1 MNRDLRVWMILIALP
16 PVTLCFFTLV
26 GLAMHRHASP
36 LAISAGATVLVFGP
50 GLMSSITARRL
61 RARVAV
67 WTTLLWSL
75 ILLGLVPVYFPGERR
90 QALIG
95 GLALLGA
102 EGIDT
107 WFHQK
112 FYEDASSKATPRIP
126 VATPIRPPP
135 SSPPL
140 VLPSDAIALPYE
152 GEGRHLSVPVVFK
165 HDGQS
170 QEFDMM
176 LDTGATYTTLP
187 TFVLDQMGESPG
199 PDSPILELHTANG
212 TRQARLSLIDSV
224 WMGDLELKNVA
235 VAACDECATTESMG
249 LLGLNVAGRFN
260 LTIDADQTMVI
271 FAVRPQL
278 DQTLD
283 IKPFVSLDGSFQRF
297 PGGRVEVEAS
307 IDNQSGREISG
318 VTAGVHCN
326 DETWAVLLGPIGVE
340 EIAREIRV
348 LPRHEPCETYELTM
362 QSAQW

>member
-1 MNRDLRVWMILIALP
+1 MVLIALP

-36 LAISAGATVLVFGP
+36 LAISVGATVLVFGP

-61 RARVAV
+61 RAKVAV

-75 ILLGLVPVYFPGERR
+75 IVLGLVPVYFPGERR
-90 QALIG
+90 HALIG

-102 EGIDT
+102 EGMDS
-107 WFHQK
+107 WLQQGGQ
-112 FYEDASSKATPRIP
+112 ASLGEPFAPIPRIP
-126 VATPIRPPP
+126 VATPILPAPTAPPP
-135 SSPPL
+135 F
-140 VLPSDAIALPYE
+140 LPSDAIALPYE

-165 HDGQS
+165 HKGQS

-187 TFVLDQMGESPG
+187 TFVLDGIGAAPD

-235 VAACDECATTESMG
+235 VAACDECATTGSMG

-260 LTIDADQTMVI
+260 LTIDADQKMVI

-278 DQTLD
+278 DRTLD

-307 IDNQSGREISG
+307 VDNQSGLPISG

-326 DETWAVLLGPIGVE
+326 DDTWAVLLGPIGVE